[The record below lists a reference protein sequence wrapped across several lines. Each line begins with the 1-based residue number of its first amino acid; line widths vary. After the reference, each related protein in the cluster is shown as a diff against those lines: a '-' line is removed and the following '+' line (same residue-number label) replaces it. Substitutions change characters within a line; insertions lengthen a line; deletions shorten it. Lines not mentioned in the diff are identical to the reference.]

1 MGISD
6 RFRKKETEKL
16 SPADEL
22 VKEGAS
28 LVLKKRYE
36 EAISCLN
43 KALEV
48 NPRHYKAWFL
58 KGMSL
63 GHDLGRFEEA
73 IGCYDRALE
82 INLWYPEA
90 WMLRIR
96 VLEASKRYSEAIS
109 CAKNF
114 AELAQSK
121 GHIDFRNMAEERIHS
136 LEQQL

>member
-36 EAISCLN
+36 EAISCLD
-43 KALEV
+43 KALEI

-63 GHDLGRFEEA
+63 GDLGKIEEA

-90 WMLRIR
+90 WMFKIR
-96 VLEASKRYSEAIS
+96 ALEVSKRYLEAIS
-109 CAKNF
+109 CANNF
-114 AELAQSK
+114 AEIAQSK
-121 GHIDFRNMAEERIHS
+121 GDIGFRNVAEERIRS
-136 LEQQL
+136 LGQQL